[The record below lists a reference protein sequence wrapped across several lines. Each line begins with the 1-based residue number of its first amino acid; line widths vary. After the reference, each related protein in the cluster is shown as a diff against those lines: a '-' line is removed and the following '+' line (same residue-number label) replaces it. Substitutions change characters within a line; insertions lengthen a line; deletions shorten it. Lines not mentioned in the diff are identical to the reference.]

1 MICINC
7 GVELEESMLSCPLC
21 GTPAVPKEAGSPGW
35 SPGKFQAAP
44 IAEASGKITTR
55 QKKMTWELVSLIL
68 LCGSVATFVVD
79 FVLNRKMS
87 WSELP
92 VALCLAIFSYVSFF
106 AFSKRNTFVKICL
119 SCFLSALG
127 FILLDAYTRGINW
140 SIGKG
145 IPMLLVSNAVV
156 LVMILVVRKTV
167 YKGIN
172 LIAFGFIAAA
182 FLCIAIEAILSINNT
197 NRLSLYWSLLVAVC
211 LVPVIIVLLFVHI
224 RLKKGR
230 SLEKT
235 FHI

>member
-1 MICINC
+1 
-7 GVELEESMLSCPLC
+7 
-21 GTPAVPKEAGSPGW
+21 
-35 SPGKFQAAP
+35 
-44 IAEASGKITTR
+44 
-55 QKKMTWELVSLIL
+55 
-68 LCGSVATFVVD
+68 
-79 FVLNRKMS
+79 MS

-106 AFSKRNTFVKICL
+106 AFSKQTTIVIICL
-119 SCFLSALG
+119 SCILSALG
-127 FILLDAYTRGINW
+127 FVLLDILTNGIDW

-145 IPMLLVSNAVV
+145 IPILLVSNVV
-156 LVMILVVRKTV
+156 VMMMILVVRKTV

-172 LIAFGFIAAA
+172 LIACCFMAAA
-182 FLCIAIEAILSINNT
+182 FLCMAIEAILSLNDKG
-197 NRLSLYWSLLVAVC
+197 RLSLYWSLLVTVC